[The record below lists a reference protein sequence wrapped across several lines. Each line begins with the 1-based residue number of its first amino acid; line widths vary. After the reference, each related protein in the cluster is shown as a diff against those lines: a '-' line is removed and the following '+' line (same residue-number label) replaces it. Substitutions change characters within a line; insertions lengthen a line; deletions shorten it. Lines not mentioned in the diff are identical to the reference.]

1 MGVFKARQLHKIQ
14 HHTQPRLQHLCVIFL
29 YISAVLLRTIAA
41 HDAQT
46 VKGRTT
52 TGARGAAKMDRSNKQ
67 EHVNSLFNAAED
79 PEWHLAPFHEIVG
92 SHLTDSSSHRC
103 EPISLAL
110 CKGMEYQHTRMPNM
124 FNHETQ
130 EEAGLEAHQ
139 FYPLVQINCS
149 EDLRFFL
156 CSIYTPICIE
166 GYPSFLPPCRS
177 ICERVKAGCA
187 PVMQHYNFPWPTRM
201 NCAQF
206 PEYNNP
212 DGILCMERNLTG
224 SEAHSTERTGN
235 VEPPMTV
242 REKAR
247 MEKPEIIIQLT
258 NPVEVTASPLTQ
270 VDWLNAE
277 ASQLLLS
284 FARHNKTMKQIL
296 DQRPG
301 LRLKCSCRCKPAV
314 YRQYASI
321 AEDDITT
328 LDECEM
334 PCHPPHI
341 SPSLTS
347 SWQLTVFWLAF
358 WSILCLASTMTTIF
372 TFLFDS
378 SRFQYP
384 ELPVVYL
391 SVCYFMVSIGYIIR
405 VMLGHESVACEIMSH
420 SPSYQQMEVLQ
431 TISGVDSSKWTDSL
445 GELMASST
453 LSPIT
458 SMPFSRLK
466 VLRHASTG
474 RVTCAAVFLFTY
486 FFSIAS
492 AVWWVVLTLTWLLA
506 AGMKWGSEAIS
517 KYSQVFHFI
526 AWSIP
531 TALSSL
537 ALLLSAVEGDILSG
551 LCVIRTSKPLQYV
564 LFLFAPMVILLATG
578 ILFLVIGFIAL
589 FRIRGIMKLQRI
601 GSQKTDRLEH
611 LMTRIGTF
619 ALLYTAPNLVVII
632 CMGYELQNARAWEFG
647 VACDC
652 HYMDALAT
660 SSSNEPL
667 PEWSRPSPDYQIFMV
682 KHFMHLIIGVTSGF
696 WIWSRKTVDTWRRA
710 CRRTCSKKQRRQNG
724 TMRLLPTS
732 NPNESDGST
741 KTQFVPWTFS
751 GLNTDG
757 DSSKKLVQKQ
767 INREPPFI
775 GNAELAGTTSGQSL
789 TAVTQ
794 CRDTPT
800 QPISSVHY
808 DTNSLHLT
816 PYVTSRMEMN
826 GGYALVDESRERI
839 LPSRSATQGM
849 KVFNGDPF
857 LIALPPVPP
866 RSALHPSTSHT
877 SGFQTSPSKSTQLS
891 PTNLSAFSSSGIGS
905 GHATNLAFDMH
916 SQSHGTS
923 LLTDLSEPATKS
935 GSELSNTFNAE
946 PVRRNET
953 MPHDWHL
960 DLTSAHNPFQ
970 NPTRTCHNFAKA
982 RCGQSEE
989 NISQCS
995 LAGTGYYQP
1004 VGSVL
1009 NKTNRSNQSDVER
1022 ARPNPDG
1029 QQNSTITRSS
1039 MNIGDQGR
1047 SYNQLKAA
1055 GRLCFQKI

>member
-1 MGVFKARQLHKIQ
+1 
-14 HHTQPRLQHLCVIFL
+14 
-29 YISAVLLRTIAA
+29 
-41 HDAQT
+41 
-46 VKGRTT
+46 
-52 TGARGAAKMDRSNKQ
+52 MDRSNKKQ
-67 EHVNSLFNAAED
+67 QQVNSLFNAAED
-79 PEWHLAPFHEIVG
+79 PEWHLTPFHEIVG

-224 SEAHSTERTGN
+224 PEAHATERTGN
-235 VEPPMTV
+235 IEPPMTV
-242 REKAR
+242 HEKAR
-247 MEKPEIIIQLT
+247 MEKPEVIIQLT
-258 NPVEVTASPLTQ
+258 NPVEATASPLTQ
-270 VDWLNAE
+270 VDRLNAE
-277 ASQLLLS
+277 ASQILLS

-314 YRQYASI
+314 YRQYESI
-321 AEDDITT
+321 AE
-328 LDECEM
+328 
-334 PCHPPHI
+334 I
-341 SPSLTS
+341 SPSSTN

-372 TFLFDS
+372 TFLLDS

-405 VMLGHESVACEIMSH
+405 VMLGHESVACELMSH
-420 SPSYQQMEVLQ
+420 SPSYQRMEVLQ
-431 TISGVDSSKWTDSL
+431 TIRGVDYSKWAGNL
-445 GELMASST
+445 GEVMDTST

-458 SMPFSRLK
+458 PMPFSRLK

-474 RVTCAAVFLFTY
+474 RATCAAVFLFTY

-652 HYMDALAT
+652 HYTDASVT
-660 SSSNEPL
+660 PSRNEPL
-667 PEWSRPSPDYQIFMV
+667 PEWDRPSPDYQIFMV

-741 KTQFVPWTFS
+741 KTQFVPWTLS
-751 GLNTDG
+751 GLNNDG
-757 DSSKKLVQKQ
+757 DSSKRLVQKQ
-767 INREPPFI
+767 INREPSFI
-775 GNAELAGTTSGQSL
+775 GNAELAGTTSRQSL
-789 TAVTQ
+789 NAVTQ

-808 DTNSLHLT
+808 ETNSLHLT
-816 PYVTSRMEMN
+816 PYVTGRMEMN
-826 GGYALVDESRERI
+826 GGYALVDESREQI
-839 LPSRSATQGM
+839 LPSRLAAQGM

-877 SGFQTSPSKSTQLS
+877 SGFQTSPRKSTQLS

-905 GHATNLAFDMH
+905 GYATNLAFDMH

-923 LLTDLSEPATKS
+923 LLTDLSESATKS
-935 GSELSNTFNAE
+935 GSELSNPFNAE
-946 PVRRNET
+946 HVRRHES
-953 MPHDWHL
+953 MPHDCHL
-960 DLTSAHNPFQ
+960 ELTSAHNPFQ
-970 NPTRTCHNFAKA
+970 NPTRVALLTLLFHRTCHNFTKA
-982 RCGQSEE
+982 GCGQSEE
-989 NISQCS
+989 NSSQCS
-995 LAGTGYYQP
+995 LAGTGYYQA

-1009 NKTNRSNQSDVER
+1009 NKANKSNQSDVER

-1039 MNIGDQGR
+1039 MNIGDQGM
-1047 SYNQLKAA
+1047 SYNQLKSA
-1055 GRLCFQKI
+1055 GRLCIQKI